1 MPVSTLR
8 LSRSRRGL
16 VSRIGLVAVAVFMAA
31 CGNST
36 ATGTPATQGS
46 PTGSPAG
53 SVASSTKP
61 WLDTTK
67 TVDQQVAALLAQMTQ
82 AEKNAID
89 PTKSG
94 SFALGSILSGGG
106 GSPSQNTPKVWYDM
120 VNQYQQAALGTRL
133 GIPTIY
139 GIDAVHGNNN
149 VAGASWSPPITFDSS
164 RR

>member
-1 MPVSTLR
+1 
-8 LSRSRRGL
+8 
-16 VSRIGLVAVAVFMAA
+16 MAA

-53 SVASSTKP
+53 SGASSTKP
-61 WLDTTK
+61 WLDATK
-67 TVDQQVAALLAQMTQ
+67 TVDQRVAALLAQMTQAEKIGQMTQ

-106 GSPSQNTPKVWYDM
+106 GSPSQNTPKAWYDM

-133 GIPTIY
+133 GIATIY